1 MPPSVSLGW
10 RVKRW
15 FWNTLT
21 TLKYHGEVPTV
32 IGAPRPEE
40 REIRLV
46 PFRSKYPEIP
56 INGALVADE
65 VPADEVERKK
75 VVFTKVQH
83 RLLDWIPPT
92 TEGLP
97 SVAASA
103 QLALDEA
110 YTPAHRRCFPKP
122 VRPSERGLGALAVAS
137 PYASYLHATGPGT
150 FRWDV
155 SVLAD
160 FECHAGLVPPGAVV
174 DFTLDVSTGALEP
187 IRIETNGVSL
197 EPGAAGWV
205 DAERMAVCSV
215 TTHAA
220 MVRHFNWLHLTAG
233 QPLEAATRNRLPA
246 NHPIRRVLWPHVFG
260 THAGNA
266 LVTDVLLSPGGD
278 FEGIFSFTHRGMCE
292 LFDATA
298 TSFDLASINPVLDA
312 SRRGITQS
320 AVSTPASDNW
330 SSLYAVMFDHA
341 QRYLAVYYAS
351 DEDVVA
357 DQALGAWVED
367 LDQSLPNG
375 TRGVLGET
383 VTAAGVA
390 SLLATVIYL
399 ATVEHEITG
408 SGLWDY
414 QLWTDTSP
422 VRIYEDGRR
431 LPVDVY
437 QRLVNANLTLNVHR
451 TMLLN
456 DAVIGVALDERGA
469 GAFQEFQQDLLG
481 LQARLDRGTPA
492 PWRLEPRHLKANI
505 NA

>member
-1 MPPSVSLGW
+1 MPPSASAGW

-21 TLKYHGEVPTV
+21 TLKFRGEVPTV
-32 IGAPRPEE
+32 IGAPHPEP
-40 REIRLV
+40 RKIRLV
-46 PFRSKYPEIP
+46 PFRSQYPEIP
-56 INGALVADE
+56 IGGAVVADE
-65 VPADEVERKK
+65 VPADEVEQKK
-75 VVFTKVQH
+75 VVFTKLQH
-83 RLLDWIPPT
+83 RLLGWIPPT
-92 TEGLP
+92 GPGAPPVPAAAE
-97 SVAASA
+97 VA
-103 QLALDEA
+103 LNDA
-110 YTPAHRRCFPKP
+110 YTPAHRRCFPAP
-122 VRPSERGLGALAVAS
+122 VRPSEVGLGALAVAS

-150 FRWDV
+150 FRWDL

-160 FECHAGLVPPGAVV
+160 FECHAGLVPLGAVV
-174 DFTLDVSTGALEP
+174 DFALDASTGALEP
-187 IRIETNGVSL
+187 VRIEMNGSSAQ
-197 EPGAAGWV
+197 PGASEWA
-205 DAERMAVCSV
+205 DAARMAVCSI

-233 QPLEAATRNRLPA
+233 QPIEAATRNRLPD
-246 NHPIRRVLWPHVFG
+246 NHPIRRLLWPHVFG

-266 LVTDVLLSPGGD
+266 LVTDVLLAPGGD

-292 LFDATA
+292 LFDATS
-298 TSFDLASINPVLDA
+298 TSFDLASINPILDS
-312 SRRGITQS
+312 SRRGITGTGV
-320 AVSTPASDNW
+320 ATPAADNW
-330 SSLYAVMFDHA
+330 SSLYAVMVGHA

-351 DEDVVA
+351 DEAVA
-357 DQALGAWVED
+357 ADAALGAWIED
-367 LDQSLPNG
+367 LDQFLPNG
-375 TRGVLGET
+375 TRGVLGDT

-408 SGLWDY
+408 SGLWNY
-414 QLWTDTSP
+414 QLWNDTSP

-431 LPVDVY
+431 VSVDVY

-469 GAFQEFQQDLLG
+469 DAFREFQQDLLG

-492 PWRLEPRHLKANI
+492 PWRLEPRNLKANI